1 MNLIRTKI
9 VLNLALAAT
18 FLSAAPLCPA
28 IDFVRDVEPI
38 LRERCLD
45 CHGPDKQ
52 KSGFRVDRR
61 SSLLSGGEIGE
72 PAVVPGEP
80 DRSFLLQTISGKAD
94 DTVMPPKGEPLS
106 DRQVALVRE
115 WIAQGAPTPQSYGAD
130 KEKAE
135 LTHWSFQ
142 PVTRPATP
150 RVKGAGDGGDIDAFI
165 RRKLD
170 ESNLTPS
177 AEAPR
182 ARLIRRLYLIMHGLA
197 PTRKEI
203 DAFVADADPNAW
215 RNLVDRVLES
225 PRYGERWAQHWLDL
239 VSFGE
244 THGFETN
251 RERPNAWHYRDWV
264 IAAFN
269 DDKPYDRFV
278 KEQIAGDM
286 LGSDAGTGFLVAG
299 PHDLVKGQDPKLRV
313 MQRQDELDGMINT
326 TGTAFMGLTL
336 GCARCHS
343 HKFDPVTQTDY
354 YALQAVFAGVEHA
367 DRSLPLPEKRSAE
380 IAQLDKQVAALKTR
394 LKPFLR
400 KADYAHLLIDD
411 ARIAARN
418 GIGIEHVEA
427 PRGNGTNPK
436 GTQPGYANDPGS
448 DTRMPNISGGK
459 YTWWTNKPGQPVAA
473 YRPRAEGRYR
483 VWLSW
488 GSGHSTHSQDARYAI
503 DSDGDLKT
511 ADDRVEIA
519 KVDQQRFADGSGG
532 VVRKA
537 LWSGFLNAGVRQLK
551 ADNAIV
557 LLGGKTGTAI
567 TTDVLYLEPAEEGD
581 VARAPKRPGLRP
593 AVTAKH
599 NVERIAPT
607 EARFVRFTI
616 EKTNNGGEP
625 CIDELEIYS
634 GDRNLALAKA
644 GAKATSSGD
653 FVHPLHKLAHINDGA
668 YGNPKSWIA
677 KSRTGGWV
685 QIELAETARIDRIEW
700 ARDREGRY
708 ADRLA
713 VDYRIEAATEP
724 GKWKLIA
731 GSADR
736 MAPSQN
742 KPANATYDFAG
753 HPEENAARGRK
764 WLEEMNAATKRRGE
778 LAKPQLIYAGKFRQP
793 GPTHRLYRG
802 EPGAKREEVGPN
814 AIEAIGTLKLNK
826 TSPEKERR
834 RALAEWIAS
843 RDNPLT
849 ARVVVNRLWQFHFG
863 AGIVATPND
872 FGANGVPPTHPQL
885 LDWLAAELMDNQW
898 SLKHIHRLIL
908 MSAAWRQDSRPDPAK
923 LRIDGDSRLLWRFP
937 PRRLEAEAI
946 RDRILQAS
954 GVLDL
959 RMGGPG
965 FSAFEV
971 EMENVRHFHP
981 KKNYGPG
988 DWRRMIYMTKVRQEK
1003 DSVFGAF
1010 DCPDASQVV
1019 PKRSR
1024 STTPLQA
1031 LNLLNS
1037 RFVNQQAEL
1046 LAKRLGSEAGEDVKS
1061 RIALAFQL
1069 CFGRGPTAE
1078 DLKDAQAFIAAEGIE
1093 QFTRAMLNANEFVFV
1108 P

>member
-1 MNLIRTKI
+1 MKLSSLRMHSRIA
-9 VLNLALAAT
+9 VASFL
-18 FLSAAPLCPA
+18 LSAAALCSA
-28 IDFVRDVEPI
+28 AEFTRDVEPL

-72 PAVVPGEP
+72 PAIVPGEP
-80 DRSFLLQTISGKAD
+80 DRSFLLQTVSGAAD
-94 DTVMPPKGEPLS
+94 DVVMPPKGKPLS
-106 DRQVALVRE
+106 GKQVALIRE
-115 WIAQGAPTPQSYGAD
+115 WIAQGAPTPPTYGAD
-130 KEKAE
+130 KEKTE

-142 PVTRPATP
+142 PVKRPETP
-150 RVKGAGDGGDIDAFI
+150 QIAGVGTGGDIDAFI
-165 RRKLD
+165 RRKLR
-170 ESNLTPS
+170 ESNLAPS
-177 AEAPR
+177 PEAAR

-197 PTRKEI
+197 PSQKEI
-203 DAFVADADPNAW
+203 DQFVADADPHAW

-264 IAAFN
+264 IGAFN

-278 KEQIAGDM
+278 KEQIAGDL
-286 LGSDAGTGFLVAG
+286 LGANAGTGFLVAG
-299 PHDLVKGQDPKLRV
+299 PHDLVKGQDPMLRLI
-313 MQRQDELDGMINT
+313 QRQDELDGMINT

-343 HKFDPVTQTDY
+343 HKFDPVTQKDY
-354 YALQAVFAGVEHA
+354 YALQAVFAGVEHK
-367 DRSLPLPEKRSAE
+367 DRALPLSAE
-380 IAQLDKQVAALKTR
+380 RKTQIAGLDKRVAELKAR

-400 KADYAHLLIDD
+400 KADYARLLIDD
-411 ARIAARN
+411 AQIAAEN
-418 GIGIEHVEA
+418 GIGIEHIEQ

-448 DTRMPNISGGK
+448 DERMPNISGGK
-459 YTWWTNKPGQPVAA
+459 YTWWTNKPGQPIAA
-473 YRPRAEGRYR
+473 YRPRAQGRFR
-483 VWLSW
+483 IWLSW
-488 GSGHSTHSQDARYAI
+488 GSGHGTHSQDARYAI
-503 DSDGDLKT
+503 DADGNLKT

-537 LWSGFLNAGVRQLK
+537 LWSGFHNAGVHELK
-551 ADNAIV
+551 PDNALV
-557 LLGGKTGTAI
+557 LVGGQTGAAI
-567 TTDVLYLEPAEEGD
+567 TTDVLYLEPTSDAET
-581 VARAPKRPGLRP
+581 AKPPARPGLRP
-593 AVTAKH
+593 AVSAKH

-625 CIDELEIYS
+625 CIDELEIFS

-653 FVHPLHKLAHINDGA
+653 FKHPLHKLPHINDGI
-668 YGNPKSWIA
+668 YGNPKSWIS
-677 KSRTGGWV
+677 KSRQGGWV
-685 QIELAETARIDRIEW
+685 QIELAEPARIDRIEW
-700 ARDREGRY
+700 ARDREGKY
-708 ADRLA
+708 SDRLA

-724 GKWKLIA
+724 GKWQLIA

-736 MAPSQN
+736 MPPSQN
-742 KPANATYDFAG
+742 KPANATYDFAS

-764 WLEEMNAATKRRGE
+764 WLEEMNAAQKRRAE
-778 LAKPQLIYAGKFRQP
+778 LSKPTLIYAGTFKQP

-802 EPGAKREEVGPN
+802 EPNAEREEVGPD

-826 TSPEKERR
+826 DSPEKERR
-834 RALAEWIAS
+834 RALADWIAS
-843 RDNPLT
+843 RDHPLT
-849 ARVVVNRLWQFHFG
+849 ARVIVNRLWQFHFG

-872 FGANGVPPTHPQL
+872 FGANGVPPTHPEL
-885 LDWLAAELMDNQW
+885 LDWLAAELMDNNW
-898 SLKHIHRLIL
+898 SLKRIHRLIL
-908 MSAAWRQDSRPDPAK
+908 LSSTWRQDSRPDPAK
-923 LRIDGDSRLLWRFP
+923 LKIDAGSRLLWRFP

-946 RDRILQAS
+946 RDRILQAT

-981 KKNYGPG
+981 KKNYGPE

-1010 DCPDASQVV
+1010 DCPDASQIV

-1046 LAKRLGSEAGEDVKS
+1046 LAKRLRHDAGDDA
-1061 RIALAFQL
+1061 RAQIGLAFRR
-1069 CFGRGPTAE
+1069 CFGRNASAE
-1078 DLKDAQAFIAAEGIE
+1078 ELKDAQTFIAAEGLE
-1093 QFTRAMLNANEFVFV
+1093 QFARAMLNANEFVFV